1 MEKVKIDKQF
11 SLKVWDF
18 LKGIYMAVIV
28 PLLVTVLEVIQAGSF
43 DLDWES
49 LARIAVSS
57 IAAYLLKNFLSPT
70 KVVVEQPSQLTVLSA
85 ERDPEK
91 PPILY
96 PPGTPIHP
104 SPGPTVP
111 PNPKP

>member
-1 MEKVKIDKQF
+1 MQKFNLNKMEKVKVDKQF

-49 LARIAVSS
+49 LGRIAIAS
-57 IAAYLLKNFLSPT
+57 IAGYLLKNVLSPT
-70 KVVVEQPSQLTVLSA
+70 KVIVEQPSPSTLKAAKSGD
-85 ERDPEK
+85 RPN
-91 PPILY
+91 PLY

-104 SPGPTVP
+104 
-111 PNPKP
+111 KK